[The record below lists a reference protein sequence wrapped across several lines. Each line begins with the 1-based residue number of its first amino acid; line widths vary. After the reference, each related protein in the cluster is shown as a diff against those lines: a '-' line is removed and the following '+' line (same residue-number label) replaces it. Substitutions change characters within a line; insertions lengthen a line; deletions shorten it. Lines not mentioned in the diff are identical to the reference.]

1 MKVKILVPDALE
13 DITLGQYQKFLK
25 ISEENK
31 DSLFLNQKM
40 VEIFCDLELKEVMN
54 IKYKSLEKIVLHLT
68 TLFQQ
73 KPKFKQSFS
82 KGEQVFSFI
91 PNLEEITFG
100 EYVDLDSTLK
110 DWDSMHHAM
119 GVLFRPETNRH
130 KHKYLIEPYQ
140 YYDKYD
146 MKEMPLD
153 AALGAM
159 VFFYHLG
166 MVLLKDIPNSFYKE
180 MEKLT
185 SQQKQTL
192 TESGDI
198 ITQFTVLVKEVLPS
212 LMKLPN
218 SLYTNA

>member
-1 MKVKILVPDALE
+1 MKAKILVPDTLE
-13 DITLGQYQKFLK
+13 DITLGQYQKFIK

-40 VEIFCDLELKEVMN
+40 VQIFCDLELKEVMN
-54 IKYKSLEKIVLHLT
+54 IKYKSLEKIVLHLSK
-68 TLFQQ
+68 LFDE
-73 KPKFKQSFS
+73 KPKFKCSFL
-82 KGEQVFSFI
+82 KGNKTFSFI

-110 DWDSMHHAM
+110 DWDSMHFAM
-119 GVLFRPETNRH
+119 GVLFRPQVSTYKN
-130 KHKYLIEPYQ
+130 KYLIEPYQ

-153 AALGAM
+153 IALGAM

-166 MVLLKDIPNSFYKE
+166 MALLKDIPNSFSKV
-180 MEKLT
+180 MENLT

-192 TESGDI
+192 TENGDV
-198 ITQFTVLVKEVLPS
+198 ITQFTALVREALPDV
-212 LMKLPN
+212 MKLPN
-218 SLYTNA
+218 SLSINA

>member
-1 MKVKILVPDALE
+1 MKAKILVPDTLE
-13 DITLGQYQKFLK
+13 DITLGQYQKFIK

-40 VEIFCDLELKEVMN
+40 VQIFCDLELKEVMN
-54 IKYKSLEKIVLHLT
+54 IKYKSLEKIVLHLSK
-68 TLFQQ
+68 LFEE
-73 KPKFKQSFS
+73 KPKFKCSFL
-82 KGEQVFSFI
+82 KGNKTFSFI

-110 DWDSMHHAM
+110 DWDSMHFAM
-119 GVLFRPETNRH
+119 GVLFRPQVSTH
-130 KHKYLIEPYQ
+130 KNKYLIEPYQ

-153 AALGAM
+153 VALGAM

-166 MVLLKDIPNSFYKE
+166 MALLKDIPNSFSKE
-180 MEKLT
+180 MENLT

-192 TESGDI
+192 TENGDI
-198 ITQFTVLVKEVLPS
+198 ITQFTALVREALPD

-218 SLYTNA
+218 SLSINA